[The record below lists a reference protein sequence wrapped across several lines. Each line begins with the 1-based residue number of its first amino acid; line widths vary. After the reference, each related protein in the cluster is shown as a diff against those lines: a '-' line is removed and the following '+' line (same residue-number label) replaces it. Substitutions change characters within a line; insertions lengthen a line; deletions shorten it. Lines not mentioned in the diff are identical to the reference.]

1 MFVPGRK
8 GLIRILL
15 LASIILMV
23 DPISSSDYPFGSK
36 VLLGD
41 SDIGMPLYRLPAETN
56 IAFWDIGT
64 PGYDVDDPVYL
75 HISYS
80 TSCTTNAND
89 VRLSFLANVSPGS
102 KVRFN
107 DSDMNKPLTRLPSII
122 CFLNENGSQAYDL
135 NDPVYLHHITY
146 RDYSRHCDHP
156 DLADHPCCDNP
167 DNSED
172 MTAGFFER
180 IPYRGEEFP
189 SHGLSYALFTDN
201 YKLFISDKLIDKRP
215 RKVGEMRGLCIE
227 MIQGL
232 EADYYHVLGTWLIK
246 IEAHK
251 NEDECSRRDGK
262 CDDKCDDERHGECDD
277 KCDNERNDECDDKCD
292 DESSGCRK
300 EVLGDEFIQTNDI
313 ILSSMLETLENGTK
327 VTNGMDKDMV
337 ALPPLAS
344 FLGESDAAK
353 IGFLD
358 ANGNRIY
365 DYEDDVYLNVPA
377 GVSKGIVTVNNVRLS
392 GPIQ

>member
-1 MFVPGRK
+1 MLVPGRK

-15 LASIILMV
+15 FASIILMV
-23 DPISSSDYPFGSK
+23 DPISSSVYPFGSK
-36 VLLGD
+36 VLLGH
-41 SDIGMPLYRLPAETN
+41 SDIGMPLHRLPAETT

-89 VRLSFLANVSPGS
+89 VRLSFLGNVSPGS

-146 RDYSRHCDHP
+146 RDHSYHCDHL
-156 DLADHPCCDNP
+156 DLADHSCCDNP
-167 DNSED
+167 DNSKD

-180 IPYRGEEFP
+180 IPYRGEEIP

-232 EADYYHVLGTWLIK
+232 KADYYHVLGTWLIK
-246 IEAHK
+246 IRAHK
-251 NEDECSRRDGK
+251 NEDECSRIDGK
-262 CDDKCDDERHGECDD
+262 YDD
-277 KCDNERNDECDDKCD
+277 ERNDECDDKCD

-313 ILSSMLETLENGTK
+313 ILSSMLETVENGTK
-327 VTNGMDKDMV
+327 VTNGMDKGMV

-344 FLGESDAAK
+344 FLGVSDTTK
-353 IGFLD
+353 VGFFD
-358 ANGNRIY
+358 ANGNGIY
-365 DYEDDVYLNVPA
+365 DYKDDLYLNVPD

>member
-23 DPISSSDYPFGSK
+23 DPISSSVYPFGSK
-36 VLLGD
+36 VLPGH
-41 SDIGMPLYRLPAETN
+41 SDIGMPLHRLPAETT

-89 VRLSFLANVSPGS
+89 VRLSFFGNVSPGS

-135 NDPVYLHHITY
+135 NDPVYLHHINK
-146 RDYSRHCDHP
+146 CDHSGNCGHT
-156 DLADHPCCDNP
+156 DHLDIDHSCCDNR
-167 DNSED
+167 DNYED

-180 IPYRGEEFP
+180 LPYRGEEIP
-189 SHGLSYALFTDN
+189 SQGLSYGLFTDN

-232 EADYYHVLGTWLIK
+232 KANYYHVLGTWLIK
-246 IEAHK
+246 IDAHE
-251 NEDECSRRDGK
+251 NEDECSRRDGR
-262 CDDKCDDERHGECDD
+262 CDDKCDDR
-277 KCDNERNDECDDKCD
+277 CDDKCD
-292 DESSGCRK
+292 DRCDDRCDDESSCCRK
-300 EVLGDEFIQTNDI
+300 EVLEDEFIQTNDI

-327 VTNGMDKDMV
+327 VTDGMDKDMV

-344 FLGESDAAK
+344 FLGERDAAK
-353 IGFLD
+353 VGFFD
-358 ANGNRIY
+358 TNGNGIY
-365 DYEDDVYLNVPA
+365 DYKDDLYLNVPA
-377 GVSKGIVTVNNVRLS
+377 GLSKGIVTVNNVRLS
-392 GPIQ
+392 GPI

>member
-1 MFVPGRK
+1 MLVPGRK

-23 DPISSSDYPFGSK
+23 DPISSSVYPFGSK

-232 EADYYHVLGTWLIK
+232 KADYYHVLGTWLIK
-246 IEAHK
+246 IKAHK

-262 CDDKCDDERHGECDD
+262 CDD
-277 KCDNERNDECDDKCD
+277 NFTMN
-292 DESSGCRK
+292 
-300 EVLGDEFIQTNDI
+300 VMTNAI
-313 ILSSMLETLENGTK
+313 
-327 VTNGMDKDMV
+327 TNVMTNAMT
-337 ALPPLAS
+337 
-344 FLGESDAAK
+344 
-353 IGFLD
+353 
-358 ANGNRIY
+358 
-365 DYEDDVYLNVPA
+365 NVMT
-377 GVSKGIVTVNNVRLS
+377 SVTVNVMTNAITNVMTNAMTNVMANLPAAEKKCLGTSLS
-392 GPIQ
+392 KPMT